1 MKYIVNKDTKQITKV
16 VESYSPISI
25 EELELRVLKID
36 KEILKLKEEKAKL
49 TLEISE
55 YSTYVK
61 DLEKS
66 EEKFQTFEK

>member
-1 MKYIVNKDTKQITKV
+1 MKYIINKDTKQITKV

-36 KEILKLKEEKAKL
+36 KEILKLQEEKAKL

-66 EEKFQTFEK
+66 EEVFQTFEK